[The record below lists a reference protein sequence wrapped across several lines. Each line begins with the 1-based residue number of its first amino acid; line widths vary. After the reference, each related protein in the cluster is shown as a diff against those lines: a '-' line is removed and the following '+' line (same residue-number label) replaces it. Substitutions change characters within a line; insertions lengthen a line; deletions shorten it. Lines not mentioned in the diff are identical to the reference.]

1 MSVRSALTK
10 ASRSVSR
17 HVQKPDLISQPS
29 CLIYADK
36 AIIAINKPP
45 GLICQSNKSYEK
57 QGKKSAFDQLLEDLK
72 VELSLD
78 DLPKQV
84 HRLDKFTTG
93 AYLFA
98 KSNTQARALLQQ
110 FRDHSLKKTYL
121 AIVRGGR
128 KTFPDSVHG
137 SINASLKVVEEKV
150 VVDKKNGVPALT
162 DWELLGSSEVAPLSI
177 LRLSLHSG
185 IKHQL
190 RIHLSQI
197 LQAPILGD
205 ALYSSKSPP
214 KNILELVPKSIS
226 VSPSRDGQE
235 TKRTPSLRLFLHSA
249 HIDVTRYRSSGPS
262 KRLRLGISAPL
273 PWYFLELCE
282 AAKLSQY
289 LPSEYIHGGLTVDG
303 VPVNPGEGIL
313 GLDGK
318 WLGA

>member
-10 ASRSVSR
+10 ASRSVPR
-17 HVQKPDLISQPS
+17 HVQKPVLISQPS

-84 HRLDKFTTG
+84 HRLDKLTTG

-98 KSNTQARALLQQ
+98 KSNTQARALSQQ

-128 KTFPDSVHG
+128 KTFPDSARG
-137 SINASLKVVEEKV
+137 SINAPLKVVEEKV
-150 VVDKKNGVPALT
+150 VVDEKNGVPALT
-162 DWELLGSSEVAPLSI
+162 DWELLGSSWI
-177 LRLSLHSG
+177 L
-185 IKHQL
+185 
-190 RIHLSQI
+190 
-197 LQAPILGD
+197 APILGD
-205 ALYSSKSPP
+205 ALYSSKAPP

-226 VSPSRDGQE
+226 VSLSRDGQE

-273 PWYFLELCE
+273 PWYFLELCK

-289 LPSEYIHGGLTVDG
+289 LPSEYIHGGLMVDG